1 MRLTAGLASRVV
13 VLCRSSRV
21 GANVSGTAVRGTR
34 DVRTLNRKRGVVGS
48 TSDQIKGTA
57 KEAVGT
63 VTGDKDLEAEGAAD
77 RQAGEAKEKVEQA
90 VDKVEGAA
98 AEVIDKVK
106 DTLHGK

>member
-1 MRLTAGLASRVV
+1 
-13 VLCRSSRV
+13 
-21 GANVSGTAVRGTR
+21 
-34 DVRTLNRKRGVVGS
+34 VGS
-48 TSDQIKGTA
+48 TSDQIKGKA
-57 KEAVGT
+57 KEVTGT
-63 VTGDKDLEAEGAAD
+63 VTGDKDLEAEGKAD